1 MKTIGML
8 GGMSWESTALY
19 YRSINQLVRL
29 QLGGLHSAKIV
40 MHSFDFQEIESLQA
54 AGEWQR
60 AGEILGE
67 AARGLE
73 LAGADFLMICTNTM
87 HLVAPQVSEYIQI
100 PLLHL
105 ADATA
110 KRLQEAGITKVGL
123 LGTAYT
129 MEQAF
134 YKERIVASGIEVIV
148 PDTEGRSDVNRIIF
162 TELCLGVVNDES
174 REIYLQQI
182 ELMRAAGV
190 QAVIEGCTEITLLV
204 QPQHTDMPLFDT
216 TAIHAEEAVK
226 LALLGG

>member
-1 MKTIGML
+1 MKTIGMI

-19 YRSINQLVRL
+19 YRSINELVRQ

-40 MHSFDFQEIESLQA
+40 LHSVDFEEIETLQR
-54 AGEWQR
+54 AGDWQR

-73 LAGADFLMICTNTM
+73 LAGADFLLICTNTM
-87 HLVAPQVSEYIQI
+87 HLVAPQVREYIQI

-110 KRLQEAGITKVGL
+110 IRLRDSGVTKVGL

-134 YKERIVASGIEVIV
+134 YKVATVH
-148 PDTEGRSDVNRIIF
+148 
-162 TELCLGVVNDES
+162 VVT
-174 REIYLQQI
+174 I
-182 ELMRAAGV
+182 A
-190 QAVIEGCTEITLLV
+190 
-204 QPQHTDMPLFDT
+204 
-216 TAIHAEEAVK
+216 
-226 LALLGG
+226 

>member
-19 YRSINQLVRL
+19 YRSINELVRQ
-29 QLGGLHSAKIV
+29 QLGGLHSANIV
-40 MHSFDFQEIESLQA
+40 LHSVDFEEIEILQR
-54 AGEWQR
+54 AGDWQR

-73 LAGADFLMICTNTM
+73 LAGADFLLICTNTM
-87 HLVAPQVSEYIQI
+87 HLVAPQVREYIQI

-110 KRLQEAGITKVGL
+110 IRLRDSGVTKVGL

-134 YKERIVASGIEVIV
+134 YKERIEAAGIEVLV
-148 PDTEGRSDVNRIIF
+148 PDAAGRDEVNRIIF
-162 TELCLGVVNDES
+162 TELCLGVVNDDS

-182 ELMRAAGV
+182 EQMRAAGV
-190 QAVIEGCTEITLLV
+190 QAVIEGCTEITMLV

-216 TAIHAEEAVK
+216 TAIHAEEAVRM
-226 LALLGG
+226 ALQN

>member
-19 YRSINQLVRL
+19 SRSINELVRQ

-40 MHSFDFQEIESLQA
+40 LHSVDFEEIETLQR
-54 AGEWQR
+54 AGDWQR

-73 LAGADFLMICTNTM
+73 LAGADLLLICTNTM

-110 KRLQEAGITKVGL
+110 TRLREAGVTKVGL

-134 YKERIVASGIEVIV
+134 YKERIEAAGIEVLV
-148 PDTEGRSDVNRIIF
+148 PDAAGRDEVNRIIF
-162 TELCLGVVNDES
+162 TELCLGVVNDDS

-182 ELMRAAGV
+182 EQMRAAGM
-190 QAVIEGCTEITLLV
+190 QAVIEGCTEITMLV

-216 TAIHAEEAVK
+216 TAIHAEEAVRM
-226 LALLGG
+226 ALQN

>member
-19 YRSINQLVRL
+19 YRSINELVRQ

-40 MHSFDFQEIESLQA
+40 LHSVDFEEIETLQR
-54 AGEWQR
+54 AGDWQR

-73 LAGADFLMICTNTM
+73 LAGADLLLICTNTM

-110 KRLQEAGITKVGL
+110 TRLREAGVTRVGL

-134 YKERIVASGIEVIV
+134 YKERIEAAGIEVLM
-148 PDTEGRSDVNRIIF
+148 PNTAGRSEVNRIIF
-162 TELCLGVVNDES
+162 TELCLGVVNDDS
-174 REIYLQQI
+174 RDIYLQQI
-182 ELMRAAGV
+182 EQLRTAGV
-190 QAVIEGCTEITLLV
+190 QAVIAGCTEITMLV

-226 LALLGG
+226 LALSDI

>member
-19 YRSINQLVRL
+19 YRTINELVRQ
-29 QLGGLHSAKIV
+29 QLGGLHSAKMV
-40 MHSFDFQEIESLQA
+40 LHSVNFEEIETLQR
-54 AGEWQR
+54 AGDWQR

-73 LAGADFLMICTNTM
+73 LAGADFLLICTNTM

-110 KRLQEAGITKVGL
+110 KRLRVAGISKVGL

-134 YKERIVASGIEVIV
+134 YKERIEAAGIEVVI
-148 PDTEGRSDVNRIIF
+148 PQRAGRKEVNRIIF
-162 TELCLGVVNDES
+162 SELCLGVVSDDS
-174 REIYLQQI
+174 RQIYLREID
-182 ELMRAAGV
+182 LMRATGAR
-190 QAVIEGCTEITLLV
+190 AVIEGCTEITLLV
-204 QPQHTDMPLFDT
+204 QQQHTNMPLFDT
-216 TAIHAEEAVK
+216 TAIHAQEAVQ
-226 LALLGG
+226 LALSEI

>member
-19 YRSINQLVRL
+19 YRSINELVRQ

-40 MHSFDFQEIESLQA
+40 LHSVDFEEIETLQR
-54 AGEWQR
+54 AGDWQR

-73 LAGADFLMICTNTM
+73 LAGADFLLICTNTM
-87 HLVAPQVSEYIQI
+87 HLVAAQVSEYIQI

-110 KRLQEAGITKVGL
+110 TRLRDAGVTKVGL

-129 MEQAF
+129 MEQVF
-134 YKERIVASGIEVIV
+134 YKERIEAAGIEVIV
-148 PDTEGRSDVNRIIF
+148 PDKAGRDEVNRIIF
-162 TELCLGVVNDES
+162 TELCLGVVNDDS

-182 ELMRAAGV
+182 EQMRSAGV
-190 QAVIEGCTEITLLV
+190 QAVIEGCTEITMLL

-216 TAIHAEEAVK
+216 TAIHAEEAVR
-226 LALLGG
+226 LALVGG

>member
-19 YRSINQLVRL
+19 YRAINELVRQ

-40 MHSFDFQEIESLQA
+40 LHSVDFEEIETLQR
-54 AGEWQR
+54 AGDWQR
-60 AGEILGE
+60 AGDILGQ

-73 LAGADFLMICTNTM
+73 LAGADFLLICTNTR

-110 KRLQEAGITKVGL
+110 NRLREAGITKVGL

-134 YKERIVASGIEVIV
+134 YKERIEAAGIEVVV
-148 PDTEGRSDVNRIIF
+148 PDAIGRGEVNRIIF
-162 TELCLGVVNDES
+162 TELCLGQVNDDS
-174 REIYLQQI
+174 RAIYLAEIDKLRAQGI
-182 ELMRAAGV
+182 EG
-190 QAVIEGCTEITLLV
+190 VIEGCTEITMLV

-226 LALLGG
+226 LALFN

>member
-19 YRSINQLVRL
+19 YRAVNELVRE

-40 MHSFDFQEIESLQA
+40 LHSVDFEEIETLQR
-54 AGEWQR
+54 AGDWQR
-60 AGEILGE
+60 AGEILGQ

-73 LAGADFLMICTNTM
+73 LAGADFLLICTNTM

-110 KRLQEAGITKVGL
+110 TRLREAGISKVGL

-129 MEQAF
+129 MEQDF
-134 YKERIVASGIEVIV
+134 YKERIEAAGIEVVV
-148 PDTEGRSDVNRIIF
+148 PDAAGRVEVNRIIF
-162 TELCLGVVNDES
+162 TELCLGQVNDDS
-174 REIYLQQI
+174 RAIYLAEI
-182 ELMRAAGV
+182 DKMRAQGIEG
-190 QAVIEGCTEITLLV
+190 VIEGCTEITMLV
-204 QPQHTDMPLFDT
+204 QPQHTNMPLFDT

-226 LALLGG
+226 LALSD